1 MVVRTVPRTEE
12 IQNEEDRLVA
22 NALTVLVVG
31 TRPSLAPYQ
40 VRRFIQE
47 NYAVSGRDFTLHR
60 HWPEDFLVV
69 FRNEADLSRILD
81 APPLARTDMILR
93 FRRWSRLSTA
103 EGDTMRFRVLLE
115 IRGIPSHAW
124 SAATA

>member
-1 MVVRTVPRTEE
+1 MVVRTVPCTEE

-47 NYAVSGRDFTLHR
+47 TM
-60 HWPEDFLVV
+60 PFLG
-69 FRNEADLSRILD
+69 EISRCIDTGLKISWSCS
-81 APPLARTDMILR
+81 AMRRFCRAFWMPRRLPART
-93 FRRWSRLSTA
+93 
-103 EGDTMRFRVLLE
+103 
-115 IRGIPSHAW
+115 
-124 SAATA
+124 